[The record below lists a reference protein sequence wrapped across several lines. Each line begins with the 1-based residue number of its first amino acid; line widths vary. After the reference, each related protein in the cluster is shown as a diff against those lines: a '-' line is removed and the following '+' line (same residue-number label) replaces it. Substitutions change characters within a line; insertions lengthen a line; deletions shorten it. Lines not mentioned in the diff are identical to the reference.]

1 MFLHLSHSYL
11 WQIVFVT
18 MSVKRE
24 VLFSCLSVI
33 QFKKSRLFLEQ
44 NRLNWTEKYVH
55 QNSREDCCCIEEN
68 TEFLVSLEINGHPE
82 CSTSNK
88 TMWWGFSSFWRREKK
103 CVSNLSRIASKL
115 VISPIFCFSGDRRQ
129 FGENLRRPEWRF
141 KAHIYK

>member
-1 MFLHLSHSYL
+1 MFLYLSHSYL

-55 QNSREDCCCIEEN
+55 QNSRENCCSIEEN
-68 TEFLVSLEINGHPE
+68 TDFLVSLEINGHPE
-82 CSTSNK
+82 CSSTSNK
-88 TMWWGFSSFWRREKK
+88 TMSWGFSSFWRREKK
-103 CVSNLSRIASKL
+103 CVPNLSRIASRYLFLLRKL
-115 VISPIFCFSGDRRQ
+115 HFLKLKTTLDVISL
-129 FGENLRRPEWRF
+129 ENRNS
-141 KAHIYK
+141 Y